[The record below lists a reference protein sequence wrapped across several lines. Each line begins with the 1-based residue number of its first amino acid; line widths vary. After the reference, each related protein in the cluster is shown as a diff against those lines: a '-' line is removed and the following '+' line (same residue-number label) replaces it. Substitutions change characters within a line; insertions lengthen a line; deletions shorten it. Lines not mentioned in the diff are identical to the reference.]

1 LSAFEYVFAFYS
13 LLLGLAVANV
23 VTGFA
28 DMWRERHV
36 VAVGV
41 CTPLIAGIVL
51 LGVMNIWLRFWPYQD
66 TQVLTPWQLISL
78 VALATPYIFISRA
91 LFPVGGAGIGLE
103 DHYLAHRRTI
113 LLALAVPPA
122 VATIRTATLLGGL
135 APDWNL
141 LWTICLFAAPVVLM
155 LFPGRQTNRAGLAL
169 ITVWMIV
176 GLFR

>member
-1 LSAFEYVFAFYS
+1 MSAFEYVFAFYG

-41 CTPLIAGIVL
+41 CTPLIAGTVL
-51 LGVMNIWLRFWPYQD
+51 LGVMNIWLRFWTAAD
-66 TQVLTPWQLISL
+66 TLVLSAWQLIGI
-78 VALATPYIFISRA
+78 VALAVPYIFISRA
-91 LFPVGGAGIGLE
+91 VFPAGGGIALE

-122 VATIRTATLLGGL
+122 VAMMRTATQFSGLVPNWDLAWTFCRLLGPL
-135 APDWNL
+135 
-141 LWTICLFAAPVVLM
+141 VLM
-155 LFPGRQTNRAGLAL
+155 LFPGRSANRLGLAL
-169 ITVWMIV
+169 ILVWMFV

>member
-1 LSAFEYVFAFYS
+1 MSAFEYVFAFYS

-28 DMWRERHV
+28 DMWRERQV

-51 LGVMNIWLRFWPYQD
+51 LGVMNTWLRFWGYQD
-66 TQVLTPWQLISL
+66 TEVLTPWQLIGI

-91 LFPVGGAGIGLE
+91 MFPVGGAGIGLE

-113 LLALAVPPA
+113 LLVLALPPA
-122 VATIRTATLLGGL
+122 VAMIRTATLLGGL
-135 APDWNL
+135 APDWDL
-141 LWTICLFAAPVVLM
+141 LWTVGRFATPVVLTF
-155 LFPGRQTNRAGLAL
+155 FPGRQANRAGLA
-169 ITVWMIV
+169 IIAVWMIV